1 MGHLFLPS
9 NCRTCDYNLLKIALY
24 ISLKLWYHFGMESA
38 KKLNLWD
45 IFCIATGTIV
55 LSGMFG
61 GLAGWFS
68 FCIIFVFA
76 GSISQRH

>member
-1 MGHLFLPS
+1 
-9 NCRTCDYNLLKIALY
+9 
-24 ISLKLWYHFGMESA
+24 MESA